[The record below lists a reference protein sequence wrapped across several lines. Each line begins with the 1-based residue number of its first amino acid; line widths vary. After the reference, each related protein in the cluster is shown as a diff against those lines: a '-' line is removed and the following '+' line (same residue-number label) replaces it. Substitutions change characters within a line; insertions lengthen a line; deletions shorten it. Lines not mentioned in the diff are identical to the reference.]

1 MAVMVPVNS
10 VVSTLQ
16 KNLIYAQMRNKDRR
30 SRLMDEILNGMK
42 VLKLYA
48 WEESFE
54 RTITAIRG
62 EQLDLLSTRL
72 KDFKLKSNHLA
83 LLSSYHFVIDFAMM
97 FVTIESWSWW
107 R

>member
-30 SRLMDEILNGMK
+30 SRLMDEVLNGMK

-62 EQLDLLSTRL
+62 ESC
-72 KDFKLKSNHLA
+72 
-83 LLSSYHFVIDFAMM
+83 
-97 FVTIESWSWW
+97 
-107 R
+107 

>member
-62 EQLDLLSTRL
+62 ELC
-72 KDFKLKSNHLA
+72 
-83 LLSSYHFVIDFAMM
+83 
-97 FVTIESWSWW
+97 
-107 R
+107 

>member
-48 WEESFE
+48 WEESFG

-62 EQLDLLSTRL
+62 ESC
-72 KDFKLKSNHLA
+72 
-83 LLSSYHFVIDFAMM
+83 
-97 FVTIESWSWW
+97 
-107 R
+107 

>member
-10 VVSTLQ
+10 VVSTVQ
-16 KNLIYAQMRNKDRR
+16 KNLIYGQMRNKDKR

-54 RTITAIRG
+54 KTITAIRNDMLLPCFLARFAQT
-62 EQLDLLSTRL
+62 QLLFSTYM
-72 KDFKLKSNHLA
+72 A
-83 LLSSYHFVIDFAMM
+83 LFFQFGI
-97 FVTIESWSWW
+97 
-107 R
+107 

>member
-16 KNLIYAQMRNKDRR
+16 KSLIYAQMRNKDRR

-62 EQLDLLSTRL
+62 ESC
-72 KDFKLKSNHLA
+72 
-83 LLSSYHFVIDFAMM
+83 
-97 FVTIESWSWW
+97 
-107 R
+107 